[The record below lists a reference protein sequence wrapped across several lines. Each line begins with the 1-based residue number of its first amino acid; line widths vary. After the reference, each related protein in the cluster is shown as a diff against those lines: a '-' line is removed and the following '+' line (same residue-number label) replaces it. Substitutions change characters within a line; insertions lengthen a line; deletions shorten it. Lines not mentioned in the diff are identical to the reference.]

1 MSNKGEFVV
10 SPQVAKVLIDIQ
22 QREEDFIKGKSIK
35 VEEWDPEDIQKEY
48 ELILKKES
56 KLSSNNRKK
65 ILEIVNQNKDE
76 IYKETSSN

>member
-1 MSNKGEFVV
+1 MIKEEFVV
-10 SPQVAKVLIDIQ
+10 SPQVAKVLSDIQ

-35 VEEWDPEDIQKEY
+35 VEEWGLEEIQKEY

-65 ILEIVNQNKDE
+65 ILEIINQNKDE
-76 IYKETSSN
+76 KN

>member
-65 ILEIVNQNKDE
+65 ILEILKGE
-76 IYKETSSN
+76 GFKAKLAGA

>member
-1 MSNKGEFVV
+1 MSRGEFVV
-10 SPQVAKVLIDIQ
+10 SPQVAKVLSDIQ

-35 VEEWDPEDIQKEY
+35 VEEWDLEDIQKEY

-65 ILEIVNQNKDE
+65 ILEIINQNKDE
-76 IYKETSSN
+76 RTN

>member
-1 MSNKGEFVV
+1 MSRGEFVV
-10 SPQVAKVLIDIQ
+10 SPQVAKVLSDIQ

-35 VEEWDPEDIQKEY
+35 VEEWDLEDIQKEY

-65 ILEIVNQNKDE
+65 ILEILNQNKDD
-76 IYKETSSN
+76 IR

>member
-1 MSNKGEFVV
+1 MSRGEFAV
-10 SPQVAKVLIDIQ
+10 SPQVAKVLSDIQ

-35 VEEWDPEDIQKEY
+35 VEEWDLEDIQKEY

-65 ILEIVNQNKDE
+65 ILEILNQNKEDE
-76 IYKETSSN
+76 

>member
-35 VEEWDPEDIQKEY
+35 VEEWDLEDIQKEY

>member
-1 MSNKGEFVV
+1 MIKEEFVV
-10 SPQVAKVLIDIQ
+10 SPQVAKVLSDIQ

-35 VEEWDPEDIQKEY
+35 VEEWDLEEIQKEY

-65 ILEIVNQNKDE
+65 ILEIINQNKDE
-76 IYKETSSN
+76 KN

>member
-1 MSNKGEFVV
+1 MIKEEFVV
-10 SPQVAKVLIDIQ
+10 SPQVAKVLSDIQ

-35 VEEWDPEDIQKEY
+35 VEEWDLEDIQKEY

-65 ILEIVNQNKDE
+65 ILEIINQNKDE
-76 IYKETSSN
+76 KN

>member
-1 MSNKGEFVV
+1 MSRGEFVV
-10 SPQVAKVLIDIQ
+10 SPQVAKVLSDIQ

-35 VEEWDPEDIQKEY
+35 VEEWDLEDIQKEY

-65 ILEIVNQNKDE
+65 ILEIINQNKEDE
-76 IYKETSSN
+76 